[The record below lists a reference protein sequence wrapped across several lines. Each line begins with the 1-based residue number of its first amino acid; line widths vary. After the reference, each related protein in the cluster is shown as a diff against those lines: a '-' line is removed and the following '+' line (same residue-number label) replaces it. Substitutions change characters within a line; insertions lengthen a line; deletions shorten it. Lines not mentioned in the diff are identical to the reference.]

1 MTPTNIAYLFLEN
14 LPAKQ
19 WLTLDE
25 LKIKDKPKFIQ
36 LAKFWIDLSYQV
48 HFNDDFTSIYK
59 VCGLFPDNK

>member
-1 MTPTNIAYLFLEN
+1 MSPTNIAYLFLEN

-36 LAKFWIDLSYQV
+36 LI
-48 HFNDDFTSIYK
+48 
-59 VCGLFPDNK
+59 